1 MKFIISRDKPALI
14 YKETEISYKEL
25 VRRILYYSDML
36 ELDHPE
42 DKVLVFLE
50 NRPEIAYA
58 IFSIWEKKGI
68 SINVDAGSNANEI
81 AYFLTDAKPKYLYTS
96 NKNLEVSIEALK
108 ISGLDIPIINLDKI
122 KVPKNYVGK
131 KDYIEAPVGDSTVL
145 LLYTSGTTGDP
156 KGVMLS
162 MENLL
167 SNIDNID
174 KVGLYREKDRVL
186 ALLPM
191 HHVLPLMG
199 NLILPI
205 KIGCTVII
213 LDDLSSSAIKNT
225 LQKYKITLFIGVPR
239 LWEMFH
245 KGIMEKIN
253 SNFIPKMLFKI
264 VSKTNNIELG
274 RKIFK
279 KVQDGFGG
287 EMHVMVSGGAKIDPQ
302 IVKDFTTLGF
312 RMLEGYGLTETSP
325 ILTFTR
331 YDDIRPGSCGG
342 ALPEVELKIANDGE
356 VIARGKNIMKGYFN
370 KPKATAEVI
379 DKDGWFHTGDLGEI
393 RDNYLYI
400 IGRKKEMIVLPN
412 GKNINPQDI
421 EDNIMKKTNLISE
434 LAITEHKNH
443 LIAIIYPNFKV
454 IEKEGI
460 KNISESIKWNVI
472 DPYNLEAPNY
482 RKILDI
488 KIVQEELPK
497 TRLGKLRRFKLKN
510 LLEEK
515 KRVVEKIEE
524 PTIKEYI
531 ILKKFIENL
540 KGVTSTPKD
549 HFELDLGMDSL
560 DFVELFS
567 FIGNT
572 FNITIMEEELSQY
585 PTLYDLSKFLH
596 DKGVKITE
604 KENDWSKILNKN
616 INVFIPKSSI
626 TLKFAKIILTPF
638 FKGYIKINKSG
649 LENITNQPTIF
660 IGNHQSF
667 LDGFILNTA
676 LNNKILKNT
685 YYLAVSKHF
694 KSFLKKWGA
703 NHGNIILLDID
714 NNLSETLQAAAMVLR
729 QGKNLVIFPEGA
741 RSRDGEMIEF
751 KKAFAILSKTL
762 NIPIQPFVINGAYKA
777 MPIGSK
783 IPKATN
789 VDLIF
794 LPPLYP
800 EGLDIDKIVNKCE
813 NLVRKTLENY

>member
-14 YKETEISYKEL
+14 YKGIEITYKEL

-36 ELDHPE
+36 KLEHPE

-58 IFSIWEKKGI
+58 VFSIWEKKGI
-68 SINVDAGSNANEI
+68 SINVDAGSSATEI

-96 NKNLEVSIEALK
+96 SKNLEVTKEALK
-108 ISGLDIPIINLDKI
+108 ISRIDIPIINLDEV
-122 KVPKNYVGK
+122 KVPKDYIGRKN
-131 KDYIEAPVGDSTVL
+131 YIEAPVGDRTVL
-145 LLYTSGTTGDP
+145 LLYTSGTTGNP
-156 KGVMLS
+156 KGVMLT
-162 MENLL
+162 MANLL
-167 SNIDNID
+167 SNIDNIA
-174 KVGLYREKDRVL
+174 KVGLFRKVDRIL

-205 KIGCTVII
+205 KVGCTIII
-213 LDDLSSSAIKNT
+213 LDDLSSAAIKEA

-253 SNFIPKMLFKI
+253 TSFIPRILFKI
-264 VSKTNNIELG
+264 VAKTNNIELG
-274 RKIFK
+274 RRIFK

-287 EMHVMVSGGAKIDPQ
+287 EMHIMVSGGAKIDPQ
-302 IVKDFTTLGF
+302 IVKDFNTLGF

-325 ILTFTR
+325 ILTFNR

-342 ALPEVELKIANDGE
+342 ALPGIELKIADDGE
-356 VIARGKNIMKGYFN
+356 IIARGKNVMKGYYN
-370 KPKATAEVI
+370 KPEATAEVI

-393 RDNYLYI
+393 KDSYLYI

-421 EDNIMKKTNLISE
+421 EDTIMKKTNLISE
-434 LAITEHKNH
+434 LAVTEYKNH
-443 LIAIIYPNFKV
+443 LVAIVYPNFTV
-454 IEKEGI
+454 IEQEGI
-460 KNISESIKWNVI
+460 KNINEAIKWNVI
-472 DPYNLEAPNY
+472 DPYNIEAPNY
-482 RKILDI
+482 RKILDF

-497 TRLGKLRRFKLKN
+497 TRLGKLRRFKLKD
-510 LLEEK
+510 LLIEK
-515 KRVVEKIEE
+515 KRVIEKTVE
-524 PTIKEYI
+524 PTTEEYL

-540 KGVTSTPKD
+540 KGVSSTPKD

-560 DFVELFS
+560 DFVELLS
-567 FIGNT
+567 FVGNT
-572 FNITIMEEELSQY
+572 FNVIIMEEELSQY
-585 PTLYDLSKFLH
+585 PTLFDLSNFLH
-596 DKGVKITE
+596 DKGVNITE
-604 KENDWSKILNKN
+604 KGNDWSKILNKD
-616 INVFIPKSSI
+616 IDVFIPKSSMA
-626 TLKFAKIILTPF
+626 LKFAKYILTPF
-638 FKGYIKINKSG
+638 FKGYIKISKNG
-649 LENITNQPTIF
+649 LENITNQPAIF

-676 LNNKILKNT
+676 MDKKNLENT

-694 KSFLKKWGA
+694 KGSFKKWGA
-703 NHGNIILLDID
+703 NHGNIILLDVD
-714 NNLSETLQAAAMVLR
+714 NNLSETLQTAAMVLR
-729 QGKNLVIFPEGA
+729 HGKNLVIFPEGA
-741 RSRDGEMIEF
+741 RSRDGQMAEF

-762 NIPIQPFVINGAYKA
+762 NIPVQPFVIDGAYKA

-783 IPKATN
+783 FPRSTN
-789 VDLIF
+789 VNLTF

-800 EGLDIDKIVNKCE
+800 KDLEIDEILKNSE
-813 NLVRKTLENY
+813 LLVKKHLENN

>member
-14 YKETEISYKEL
+14 YKGSEISYKEL

-36 ELDHPE
+36 KLEDPE

-68 SINVDAGSNANEI
+68 SINVDAGSNATEI

-108 ISGLDIPIINLDKI
+108 ISGLDIPIINLDQV
-122 KVPKNYVGK
+122 KVPEKYVGG
-131 KDYIEAPVGDSTVL
+131 KDYIEAPVGDTTVL

-156 KGVMLS
+156 KGVMLT
-162 MENLL
+162 MGNLL
-167 SNIDNID
+167 SNIDNIA
-174 KVGLYREKDRVL
+174 KVGLYREIDRIL

-205 KIGCTVII
+205 KIGGTVII
-213 LDDLSSSAIKNT
+213 LDDLSSAAIKDA

-253 SNFIPKMLFKI
+253 SSFIPRTLFKI
-264 VSKTNNIELG
+264 VAKTNNIELG
-274 RKIFK
+274 KKIFK

-287 EMHVMVSGGAKIDPQ
+287 KMHILVSGGAKIDPQ
-302 IVKDFTTLGF
+302 IVKDFATLGF

-331 YDDIRPGSCGG
+331 YNDIRPGSCGG
-342 ALPEVELKIANDGE
+342 ALPGIELKIADDGE
-356 VIARGKNIMKGYFN
+356 IIARGGNIMKGYFN
-370 KPKATAEVI
+370 KPEATAEVI

-393 RDNYLYI
+393 RDEYLYI
-400 IGRKKEMIVLPN
+400 IGRKKEMIILPN

-421 EDNIMKKTNLISE
+421 ENNIIKRTNLISE
-434 LAITEHKNH
+434 LAITEYKNY
-443 LIAIIYPNFKV
+443 LVAIVYPNFKI
-454 IEKEGI
+454 IEQEGV
-460 KNISESIKWNVI
+460 KNISETIKWNVI
-472 DPYNLEAPNY
+472 DPYNIEAPNY

-497 TRLGKLRRFKLKN
+497 TRLGKLRRFKLKD

-515 KRVVEKIEE
+515 KRVVEKVEE
-524 PTIKEYI
+524 PTTKEYLV
-531 ILKKFIENL
+531 LKKFIENL
-540 KGVTSTPKD
+540 KDVSSTPKD

-572 FNITIMEEELSQY
+572 FNVTIMEDELSQY
-585 PTLYDLSKFLH
+585 PTLYDLSEFLH
-596 DKGVKITE
+596 NKGVKITE
-604 KENDWSKILNKN
+604 KENDWSKILNKD
-616 INVFIPKSSI
+616 IDVFIPKSSI
-626 TLKFAKIILTPF
+626 ALKIAKIILTPF
-638 FKGYIKINKSG
+638 FKGYIKINKNG
-649 LENITNQPTIF
+649 LENIVNQPTIF

-694 KSFLKKWGA
+694 KGFLKKWGA
-703 NHGNIILLDID
+703 DHGNIILLDVD

-741 RSRDGEMIEF
+741 RSRDGEMAEF

-762 NIPIQPFVINGAYKA
+762 NIPIQPFVIDGAYKA

-783 IPKATN
+783 FPKSTDVN
-789 VDLIF
+789 LTF
-794 LPPLYP
+794 LPP
-800 EGLDIDKIVNKCE
+800 IDPKDLEIE
-813 NLVRKTLENY
+813 EIVRKSESLIKKLVVKN

>member
-1 MKFIISRDKPALI
+1 MKFIISRDKAALI
-14 YKETEISYKEL
+14 YKGTEISYKEL

-36 ELDHPE
+36 KLEHPE

-58 IFSIWEKKGI
+58 TFSIWEKKGI
-68 SINVDAGSNANEI
+68 SINVDAGSSALEI
-81 AYFLTDAKPKYLYTS
+81 AYFLINAKPKYLYTS
-96 NKNLEVSIEALK
+96 DKNLEVAIEALK
-108 ISGLDIPIINLDKI
+108 ISGINIPIINLDEI
-122 KVPKNYVGK
+122 KVPEEYLGK
-131 KDYIEAPVGDSTVL
+131 KDYIEAPIGDTTVL

-156 KGVMLS
+156 KGVMLT

-191 HHVLPLMG
+191 HHILPLMG
-199 NLILPI
+199 NLILPL
-205 KIGCTVII
+205 KIGCSIVI
-213 LDDLSSSAIKNT
+213 LDDLSSVAIKGA
-225 LQKYKITLFIGVPR
+225 LQKYKITIFVGVPR
-239 LWEMFH
+239 LWDMFH
-245 KGIMEKIN
+245 KGIMGKVN
-253 SNFIPKMLFKI
+253 SNFIPRTLFKI
-264 VSKTNNIELG
+264 VAKINNIELG
-274 RKIFK
+274 KKIFK

-287 EMHVMVSGGAKIDPQ
+287 EMRVMVSGGAKIDPQ
-302 IVKDFTTLGF
+302 IIKDFTTLGF
-312 RMLEGYGLTETSP
+312 RILEGYGLTETSP

-331 YDDIRPGSCGG
+331 YNDIRPGSCGG
-342 ALPEVELKIANDGE
+342 ALPEVELKIADDGE
-356 VIARGKNIMKGYFN
+356 IIARGKNVMKGYYN
-370 KPKATAEVI
+370 KPEATAEVI

-434 LAITEHKNH
+434 LAVTEHKNH
-443 LIAIIYPNFKV
+443 LVAIIFPNFKA
-454 IEKEGI
+454 IEEEGI
-460 KNISESIKWNVI
+460 KNISEAIKWNII

-482 RKILDI
+482 RKILDF

-497 TRLGKLRRFKLKN
+497 TRLGKLRRFKLKD
-510 LLEEK
+510 LLVEK
-515 KRVVEKIEE
+515 KRVVEKIVE
-524 PTIKEYI
+524 PTIKEYLV
-531 ILKKFIENL
+531 LKKFIENL
-540 KGVTSTPKD
+540 KGVSSTPKD

-567 FIGNT
+567 FVGNT

-604 KENDWSKILNKN
+604 KENDWSKILNKD
-616 INVFIPKSSI
+616 IDVFIPKSSI
-626 TLKFAKIILTPF
+626 ALKIIKGILTPF

-649 LENITNQPTIF
+649 LENITNQPAIF

-667 LDGFILNTA
+667 LDGFIINATLNK
-676 LNNKILKNT
+676 KILKNT

-694 KSFLKKWGA
+694 KGSFKKWGA
-703 NHGNIILLDID
+703 NHGNIILLDVD

-741 RSRDGEMIEF
+741 RSRNGEMTQF

-762 NIPIQPFVINGAYKA
+762 NIPIQPFVIDGAYKA

-783 IPKATN
+783 FPKFTN
-789 VDLIF
+789 VDLTF

-800 EGLDIDKIVNKCE
+800 KDLEINEIVRKSE
-813 NLVRKTLENY
+813 KLVREFIEN

>member
-14 YKETEISYKEL
+14 YKGTEITYKEL

-36 ELDHPE
+36 TLENPE

-58 IFSIWEKKGI
+58 VFSIWEKKGI
-68 SINVDAGSNANEI
+68 SINVDAGSSASEI

-96 NKNLEVSIEALK
+96 NKNLEVAVEGLK
-108 ISGLDIPIINLDKI
+108 ISGLEIPIINLDEV
-122 KVPKNYVGK
+122 KVPKEFIGG
-131 KDYIEAPVGDSTVL
+131 KDYIEAPAGKKTVL

-156 KGVMLS
+156 KGVMLT

-167 SNIDNID
+167 SNIENIA

-191 HHVLPLMG
+191 HHVLPIMG
-199 NLILPI
+199 NLILPL
-205 KIGCTVII
+205 KVGCTVII
-213 LDDLSSSAIKNT
+213 LDDLSSAAIKGA
-225 LQKYKITLFIGVPR
+225 LQEYKITLFVGVPR

-253 SNFIPKMLFKI
+253 ASFIPRTLFKI

-302 IVKDFTTLGF
+302 IVKDFGTLGF
-312 RMLEGYGLTETSP
+312 RLLEGYGLTETSP

-342 ALPEVELKIANDGE
+342 ALPEIELKIADDGE
-356 VIARGKNIMKGYFN
+356 IIARGKNIMKGYYN
-370 KPKATAEVI
+370 KPEATAEVI

-393 RDNYLYI
+393 RDDYLYI

-434 LAITEHKNH
+434 LAVTEHKNH
-443 LIAIIYPNFKV
+443 LVVIIYPDFTV

-460 KNISESIKWNVI
+460 KNISEAIKWNVI
-472 DPYNLEAPNY
+472 DPYNIEAPNY

-497 TRLGKLRRFKLKN
+497 TRLGKLRRFKLKD

-515 KRVVEKIEE
+515 KRVVEKVQE
-524 PTIKEYI
+524 PTLKEYLV
-531 ILKKFIENL
+531 LKKFIEKL
-540 KGVTSTPKD
+540 KGTSPTPKD

-560 DFVELFS
+560 DFVELLS
-567 FIGNT
+567 FVGNT

-596 DKGVKITE
+596 DKGVEITE
-604 KENDWSKILNKN
+604 KENDWSEILNKD
-616 INVFIPKSSI
+616 IDVFIPKSST
-626 TLKFAKIILTPF
+626 TLKFAKCILTPF

-649 LENITNQPTIF
+649 LENITNQPSIF

-676 LNNKILKNT
+676 LNKKILENT

-694 KSFLKKWGA
+694 NNSLKKWGA
-703 NHGNIILLDID
+703 DHGNIILLDVD
-714 NNLSETLQAAAMVLR
+714 NNLSETLQTAAMVLR

-741 RSRDGEMIEF
+741 RSRDGEMAEF

-762 NIPIQPFVINGAYKA
+762 NIPVQPFVIDGAYKS

-783 IPKATN
+783 FPKSTN
-789 VDLIF
+789 VDLTF
-794 LPPLYP
+794 LPPLDP
-800 EGLDIDKIVNKCE
+800 KDLEIEEIVQE
-813 NLVRKTLENY
+813 SERLVKNQLENN

>member
-1 MKFIISRDKPALI
+1 M
-14 YKETEISYKEL
+14 
-25 VRRILYYSDML
+25 LY
-36 ELDHPE
+36 
-42 DKVLVFLE
+42 FL
-50 NRPEIAYA
+50 
-58 IFSIWEKKGI
+58 FGKKKGI
-68 SINVDAGSNANEI
+68 SINVDAGSSASEI

-96 NKNLEVSIEALK
+96 NKNLEVAVEGLK
-108 ISGLDIPIINLDKI
+108 ISGLEIPIINLDEV
-122 KVPKNYVGK
+122 KVPKEFIGG
-131 KDYIEAPVGDSTVL
+131 KDYIEAPAGKKTVL

-156 KGVMLS
+156 KGVMLT

-167 SNIDNID
+167 SNIENIA

-191 HHVLPLMG
+191 HHVLPIMG
-199 NLILPI
+199 NLILPL
-205 KIGCTVII
+205 KVGCTVII
-213 LDDLSSSAIKNT
+213 LDDLSSAAIKGA
-225 LQKYKITLFIGVPR
+225 LQEYKITLFVGVPR

-253 SNFIPKMLFKI
+253 ASFIPRTLFKI

-302 IVKDFTTLGF
+302 IVKDFGTLGF
-312 RMLEGYGLTETSP
+312 RLLEGYGLTETSP

-342 ALPEVELKIANDGE
+342 ALPEIELKIADDGE
-356 VIARGKNIMKGYFN
+356 IIARGKNIMKGYYN
-370 KPKATAEVI
+370 KPEATAEVI

-393 RDNYLYI
+393 RDDYLYI

-434 LAITEHKNH
+434 LAVTEHKNH
-443 LIAIIYPNFKV
+443 LVVIIYPDFTV

-460 KNISESIKWNVI
+460 KNISEAIKWNVI
-472 DPYNLEAPNY
+472 DPYNIEAPNY

-497 TRLGKLRRFKLKN
+497 TRLGKLRRFKLKD

-515 KRVVEKIEE
+515 KRVVEKVQE
-524 PTIKEYI
+524 PTLKEYLV
-531 ILKKFIENL
+531 LKKFIEKL
-540 KGVTSTPKD
+540 KGTSPTPKD

-560 DFVELFS
+560 DFVELLS
-567 FIGNT
+567 FVGNT

-596 DKGVKITE
+596 DKGVEITE
-604 KENDWSKILNKN
+604 KENDWSEILNKD
-616 INVFIPKSSI
+616 IDVFIPKSST
-626 TLKFAKIILTPF
+626 TLKFAKCILTPF

-649 LENITNQPTIF
+649 LENITNQPSIF

-676 LNNKILKNT
+676 LNKKILENT

-694 KSFLKKWGA
+694 NNSLKKWGA
-703 NHGNIILLDID
+703 DHGNIILLDVD
-714 NNLSETLQAAAMVLR
+714 NNLSETLQTAAMVLR

-741 RSRDGEMIEF
+741 RSRDGEMAEF

-762 NIPIQPFVINGAYKA
+762 NIPVQPFVIDGAYKS

-783 IPKATN
+783 FPKSTN
-789 VDLIF
+789 VDLTF
-794 LPPLYP
+794 LPPLDP
-800 EGLDIDKIVNKCE
+800 KDLEIEEIVQE
-813 NLVRKTLENY
+813 SERLVKNQLENN

>member
-14 YKETEISYKEL
+14 YKGTEISYKEL
-25 VRRILYYSDML
+25 VRRILYYSNML
-36 ELDHPE
+36 KLEHPE
-42 DKVLVFLE
+42 DKVLIFLE

-58 IFSIWEKKGI
+58 IFSIWERKGI
-68 SINVDAGSNANEI
+68 SINVDAGSNAIEI

-96 NKNLEVSIEALK
+96 NKNLEVAVEALK
-108 ISGLDIPIINLDKI
+108 ISGLNIPIINLDEV
-122 KVPKNYVGK
+122 KVPEKYVGK
-131 KDYIEAPVGDSTVL
+131 KDYIEAPMGDSTVL

-156 KGVMLS
+156 KGVMLT
-162 MENLL
+162 MDNLL
-167 SNIDNID
+167 SNIDNIA
-174 KVGLYREKDRVL
+174 KVGLYREIDRVL

-191 HHVLPLMG
+191 HHILPLMG

-205 KIGCTVII
+205 KIGGTVII
-213 LDDLSSSAIKNT
+213 LDDLSSTAIKGA
-225 LQKYKITLFIGVPR
+225 LQKYKITLFVGVPR

-253 SNFIPKMLFKI
+253 SSFIPRTLFKI
-264 VSKTNNIELG
+264 VAKTNNIELG

-302 IVKDFTTLGF
+302 IIKDFNTLGF

-331 YDDIRPGSCGG
+331 YGDIRPGSCGG
-342 ALPEVELKIANDGE
+342 ALPGVELKIADDGE
-356 VIARGKNIMKGYFN
+356 IIARGKNIMKGYYN

-393 RDNYLYI
+393 RDTYLYI
-400 IGRKKEMIVLPN
+400 VGRKKEMIVLPN

-421 EDNIMKKTNLISE
+421 EDNIMKRTNLISE
-434 LAITEHKNH
+434 LAITEHKSH
-443 LIAIIYPNFKV
+443 LVAIVYPNFSV
-454 IEKEGI
+454 IEQEGI
-460 KNISESIKWNVI
+460 KNISEAIKWNVV
-472 DPYNLEAPNY
+472 DPYNIEAPNY

-497 TRLGKLRRFKLKN
+497 TRLGKLRRFKLKD

-515 KRVVEKIEE
+515 KRVIEKIAE
-524 PTIKEYI
+524 PTIEEYL

-540 KGVTSTPKD
+540 KGISSTPKD

-560 DFVELFS
+560 DFVELLS
-567 FIGNT
+567 FVENT

-596 DKGVKITE
+596 DKGVNITE
-604 KENDWSKILNKN
+604 KENNWSKILNKD
-616 INVFIPKSSI
+616 IDVFIPKSSVS
-626 TLKFAKIILTPF
+626 LKFTKFILTPF

-649 LENITNQPTIF
+649 LENIINQPAIF
-660 IGNHQSF
+660 IGNHQSM
-667 LDGFILNTA
+667 LDAFILINA
-676 LNNKILKNT
+676 LNKKILKDT

-694 KSFLKKWGA
+694 KGSFKKWGA
-703 NHGNIILLDID
+703 DHGNIILLDVD
-714 NNLSETLQAAAMVLR
+714 NNLSKTLQAAAMVLR

-741 RSRDGEMIEF
+741 RSRDGEMTEF

-762 NIPIQPFVINGAYKA
+762 NIPIQPFVIDGAYKS

-783 IPKATN
+783 FPKSTD
-789 VDLIF
+789 VDLTF

-800 EGLDIDKIVNKCE
+800 KDLEIDEIVIKSEGLIKKQLKNS
-813 NLVRKTLENY
+813 